1 MLCNAHCFLSYVESV
16 YKKGCPLCQ
25 VMLAAVHPF
34 DTHGAKAAGLQACF
48 IDRSGRQEYPPF
60 YLPPDATVRS
70 IPALVDHLQS
80 MQ

>member
-1 MLCNAHCFLSYVESV
+1 M
-16 YKKGCPLCQ
+16 
-25 VMLAAVHPF
+25 HPF

-60 YLPPDATVRS
+60 YLPPDVTVQS

>member
-1 MLCNAHCFLSYVESV
+1 MLAGSLH
-16 YKKGCPLCQ
+16 CQ

-60 YLPPDATVRS
+60 YLPPDVTVQS